1 MTSSPSLSDAER
13 YDVVCRKDRR
23 WDGQFVFAV
32 NTTGIYCR
40 PSCGA
45 RTPRKQNVEFF
56 DTPDAAAR
64 AGYRACKRCAPEVVV
79 PAVPTWVE
87 QVCRRLET
95 SDTPVLLAELAQ
107 PLGRSAS
114 SVQRAF
120 KAALGVTPK
129 EYATAVRHQ
138 RLLRELVESETVT
151 TAGYSAGYGSSGRL
165 YEATNAV
172 LGMTPTRY
180 RGLGA
185 GEVIEYTCAP
195 CRLGRLLVGRTAR
208 GVCAI
213 SLGADD
219 AELTADLRRR
229 FAEAELIPSTHLD
242 IELAA
247 VLKTLDTGELHDVL
261 PVDIRGTAFQHR
273 VWQALRAIPRGQTR
287 TYSELAEA
295 IGTPRAVRAV
305 GAACAANRLALV
317 VPCHRA
323 VRQDGGLGG
332 FRWGIEAKRRLLA
345 EEQTPNCPSP
355 GSVEPP
361 RQPERPVSSKRPVK
375 PNRQLKPQGNR

>member
-1 MTSSPSLSDAER
+1 MTSPASLSDSER

-45 RTPRKQNVEFF
+45 RTPRKQNVEYF
-56 DTPDAAAR
+56 DTPEAAAR
-64 AGYRACKRCAPEVVV
+64 AGYRACKRCTPEGVA
-79 PAVPTWVE
+79 PAVPAWVE
-87 QVCRRLET
+87 QVCRRIET
-95 SDTPVLLAELAQ
+95 SDTNVLLADLAQ

-114 SVQRAF
+114 SLQRAF
-120 KAALGVTPK
+120 KVALGVTPK

-151 TAGYSAGYGSSGRL
+151 TAGYAAGYGSSGRL

-180 RGLGA
+180 RGFGA
-185 GEVIEYTCAP
+185 GEVIEYACAP

-213 SLGADD
+213 SLGTDD

-229 FAEAELIPSTHLD
+229 FAEAELISSTHLD
-242 IELAA
+242 AELAA
-247 VLKTLDTGELHDVL
+247 VLTTLDTGELDDAL
-261 PVDIRGTAFQHR
+261 PLDIRGTAFQHR
-273 VWQALRAIPRGQTR
+273 VWQELRAIPPGQTR

-295 IGTPRAVRAV
+295 IGAPRAVRAV

-323 VRQDGGLGG
+323 VRRDGGLGG

-345 EEQTPNCPSP
+345 QEQTPDCPSRD
-355 GSVEPP
+355 SVESQRVVNPQRSVK
-361 RQPERPVSSKRPVK
+361 RQRSVK
-375 PNRQLKPQGNR
+375 PQDNQ